1 MTLITVYCY
10 FTKRYGFWK
19 RRGVA
24 GPEPVF
30 GFGNFLKG
38 TLGKES
44 LPEFLSRVYNGHKN
58 EPLIG
63 VFLRTMPLLFV
74 KDPDFIKNIL
84 IRDFPKFMNRGFL
97 KSEPVSKGKTSIL
110 LRPPNF
116 NQVQHKTA
124 LRKSYMKRL
133 EGNSEFHQFIFI

>member
-1 MTLITVYCY
+1 M
-10 FTKRYGFWK
+10 
-19 RRGVA
+19 A

-63 VFLRTMPLLFV
+63 VFLRTVPVLFV
-74 KDPDFIKNIL
+74 KDPDFIKDIL
-84 IRDFPKFMNRGFL
+84 IRDFSKFVDRGFL
-97 KSEPVSKGKTSIL
+97 KSEPVSKGKTSLRIL

-116 NQVQHKTA
+116 KQVQLTKQ
-124 LRKSYMKRL
+124 R
-133 EGNSEFHQFIFI
+133 